1 MSEAALCTFPTGLTH
16 LTRSFNW
23 GAATANVIMG
33 LCMVIS
39 VLTAVIMLW
48 LIPEL
53 FKLAKALE
61 TERCEKLLLDNFN
74 ATLRAAVDVRFWT
87 HHSLCQESH
96 GQCLQLITC

>member
-1 MSEAALCTFPTGLTH
+1 
-16 LTRSFNW
+16 
-23 GAATANVIMG
+23 MG

-61 TERCEKLLLDNFN
+61 TERCEKMLLDNFN